1 MSDLSSII
9 SEFDKAIHSHH
20 DLVAIASKWVN
31 KKLNF
36 PVVATELKCIGSREI
51 PDVLAFRAQTS
62 LIIECKTSLA
72 DFRKDFTKPERNG
85 SQLGVGNYRLYCAPA
100 GLIPIDR
107 IPDSW
112 GLMEVDHKGKI
123 DLVKFK
129 QGNIYHNNDSPEH
142 YKLNDS
148 FFHDSDIKKERAFLY
163 SILIRRS
170 SNE

>member
-1 MSDLSSII
+1 M
-9 SEFDKAIHSHH
+9 HH
-20 DLVAIASKWVN
+20 ELVGIASDWVK

-72 DFRKDFTKPERNG
+72 DFRNDFSKPERNG
-85 SQLGVGNYRLYCAPA
+85 TCQGVGNYRLYCAPA

-112 GLMEVDHKGKI
+112 GLIEVNHKGKVE
-123 DLVKFK
+123 LVKFK
-129 QGNIYHNNDSPEH
+129 QGNIYHNNESPEH
-142 YKLNDS
+142 YKLNDP
-148 FFHDSDIKKERAFLY
+148 FYHDSDMNRERSFLY
-163 SILIRRS
+163 SILIR
-170 SNE
+170 